1 MPRNKSRESERE
13 IVELGLLLKPVVI
26 LIIKTALLEGIIC
39 S

>member
-1 MPRNKSRESERE
+1 MPRNKSRESKRE
-13 IVELGLLLKPVVI
+13 MVELGLLKPVVI